1 MSHLRLQA
9 FTPVITMVA
18 LFIARLE
25 DPSSRLIAAV
35 VLIALGTAMASY
47 GEVNM
52 SVVGLIFMFAS
63 ETFEAIRLVMT
74 QILLVGLK
82 FHPSERPF
90 ICPGHALLILH
101 VVYVMLGSHPSQH
114 PISFGTVLLRS
125 WNPFLHVL
133 AQSLKLRYQQHPA
146 AQALASLSQSRD
158 LLYPGTEPF
167 LCTLPAVEGLMYLAP
182 ACSFWLLLGV
192 AFYEWPKMAEANALS
207 LIAAKPLIYLAA
219 AAMGFGVN
227 SLAYIVIQLASSLTL
242 KVLPSQQLT
251 KL

>member
-1 MSHLRLQA
+1 MSHLHLQA

-90 ICPGHALLILH
+90 ICPCHALLILH
-101 VVYVMLGSHPSQH
+101 IVVCHGWVSSQFNI
-114 PISFGTVLLRS
+114 P
-125 WNPFLHVL
+125 
-133 AQSLKLRYQQHPA
+133 
-146 AQALASLSQSRD
+146 
-158 LLYPGTEPF
+158 
-167 LCTLPAVEGLMYLAP
+167 
-182 ACSFWLLLGV
+182 
-192 AFYEWPKMAEANALS
+192 
-207 LIAAKPLIYLAA
+207 
-219 AAMGFGVN
+219 
-227 SLAYIVIQLASSLTL
+227 
-242 KVLPSQQLT
+242 
-251 KL
+251 